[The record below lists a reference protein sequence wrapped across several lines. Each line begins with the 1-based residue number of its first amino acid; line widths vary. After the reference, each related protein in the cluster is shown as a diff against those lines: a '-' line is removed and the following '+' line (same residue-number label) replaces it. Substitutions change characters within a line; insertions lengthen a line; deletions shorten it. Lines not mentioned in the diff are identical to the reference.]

1 MVHVVKWVKA
11 LDVKTSPSYSMGKS
25 IVQLVLETPNEK
37 MDEVLKLLNGKFE
50 LVLQKQKKKR
60 TLSANAYMWVLCEK
74 IAQKVNSTK
83 VDIYKQ
89 AICRVGV
96 SDGIFTIPS
105 KAVSRQKEAW
115 EMHGIGWVLDVLA
128 DDGVTADVVY
138 YYGSSTYTGS
148 EMARLI
154 DWIVD
159 EANEL
164 GIDTMTPEQRSLLV
178 DEWDRRK
185 EA

>member
-1 MVHVVKWVKA
+1 MKWFKA

-25 IVQLVLETPNEK
+25 ILQLVLEVPNEK
-37 MDEVLKLLNGKFE
+37 MDEVNKLLKENFE
-50 LVLQKQKKKR
+50 LVLQKRKKKR
-60 TLSANAYMWVLCEK
+60 SLSANAYMWTLCGE
-74 IAQKVNSTK
+74 IAKKVNSTK
-83 VDIYKQ
+83 EDVYRRAIY
-89 AICRVGV
+89 RVGV
-96 SDGIFTIPS
+96 SDILTIPS
-105 KAVSRQKEAW
+105 KAVERQKQAW
-115 EMHGIGWVLDVLA
+115 EKNGIGWVLDILS

-159 EANEL
+159 EAKEL
-164 GIDTMTPEQRSLLV
+164 EIDTMTPEQRSLLV

-185 EA
+185 ET

>member
-1 MVHVVKWVKA
+1 MKWLKA
-11 LDVKTSPSYSMGKS
+11 LDIKTSPSYSMGKS

-60 TLSANAYMWVLCEK
+60 TLSANAYMWALCEK
-74 IAQKVNSTK
+74 IAQKVNSSK
-83 VDIYKQ
+83 EEVYKR
-89 AICRVGV
+89 AITRVGV
-96 SDGIFTIPS
+96 SDIIAIPS
-105 KAVSRQKEAW
+105 KAVERQKQAW
-115 EMHGIGWVLDVLA
+115 EKNGIGWVLDVLS
-128 DDGVTADVVY
+128 DDGTQADVVY

-159 EANEL
+159 EAKEL
-164 GIDTMTPEQRSLLV
+164 EIDTMTPAQRSLLV
-178 DEWDRRK
+178 EEWDRRK
-185 EA
+185 EHDWL